1 MATPKL
7 SLTKKFLIALP
18 CVWLLVFLLVPFLVV
33 LKSSFSE
40 SATALAAHTPL
51 FHFAIGWRGIADLFT
66 GLSPNSYRRLGSDPL
81 YVVSYVKSL
90 EIAAFST
97 LLLLVIGYPIAY
109 GIARTSRR
117 LQAVLIALVALPFCI
132 SLLIRGYAWLDILQL
147 DGLLNRSLLALHLV
161 RYPAVWIGTD
171 TASYI
176 GIIYSYLPLMVVPLY
191 AVLARLGRA
200 PVEAAVDLGCP
211 RWKAFWL
218 VTLPLSSSGV
228 LGGVLLC
235 FIPIA
240 GAFVIP
246 DLLGGSRVPMI
257 GQAIWMEVFGNK
269 DWPGAAAVTVVLICL
284 LATPI
289 MYFGQQV
296 LRAADRS

>member
-1 MATPKL
+1 MSAPRL
-7 SLTKKFLIALP
+7 SPTKKILIALP
-18 CVWLLVFLLVPFLVV
+18 CAWLAVFLLAAFLVV
-33 LKSSFSE
+33 LKISFSE
-40 SATALAAHTPL
+40 SATALAAHTAL
-51 FHFAIGWRGIADLFT
+51 FHFVAGWRGIADFFT
-66 GLSPNSYRRLGSDPL
+66 GLSLNSYRRLGYDPL
-81 YVVSYVKSL
+81 YILSYVKSL
-90 EIAAFST
+90 EVAAFST

-117 LQAVLIALVALPFCI
+117 LRAVLIALVALPFCI
-132 SLLIRGYAWLDILQL
+132 SLLIRGYAWLNIFQF
-147 DGLLNRSLLALHLV
+147 DGLLNRSLMALHLV
-161 RYPAVWIGTD
+161 HDPPVWIGTD

-176 GIIYSYLPLMVVPLY
+176 GIVYSYLPLMVVPLY
-191 AVLARLGRA
+191 AVLARLDRA

-218 VTLPLSSSGV
+218 ITLPLSSSGV

-246 DLLGGSRVPMI
+246 DLLGGSRVPMM

-284 LATPI
+284 LAAPI
-289 MYFGQQV
+289 IYFGQQV
-296 LRAADRS
+296 LRAEDRN

>member
-18 CVWLLVFLLVPFLVV
+18 CVWLLVFFLLPLLIV
-33 LKSSFSE
+33 LKVSFSE
-40 SATALAAHTPL
+40 GATALAAHTPL
-51 FHFAIGWRGIADLFT
+51 FHGAIGWRGIEDFF
-66 GLSPNSYRRLGSDPL
+66 NSFSLDNYRRLGSDPL
-81 YVVSYVKSL
+81 YVLSYVKSL

-97 LLLLVIGYPIAY
+97 LLLLVIGYPIAF

-117 LQAVLIALVALPFCI
+117 LRAVLIALVVLPFCI
-132 SLLIRGYAWLDILQL
+132 SLLIRGYAWLNILQP
-147 DGLLNRSLLALHLV
+147 DGLFNCALLALHLLHD
-161 RYPAVWIGTD
+161 PAVWLGTD

-176 GIIYSYLPLMVVPLY
+176 GIIYSYLPLMVLPLY
-191 AVLARLGRA
+191 AVLARLDRT

-228 LGGVLLC
+228 LGGLLFC

-257 GQAIWMEVFGNK
+257 SQAIWMEVFGNK
-269 DWPGAAAVTVVLICL
+269 DWPGAATVTVVLICL